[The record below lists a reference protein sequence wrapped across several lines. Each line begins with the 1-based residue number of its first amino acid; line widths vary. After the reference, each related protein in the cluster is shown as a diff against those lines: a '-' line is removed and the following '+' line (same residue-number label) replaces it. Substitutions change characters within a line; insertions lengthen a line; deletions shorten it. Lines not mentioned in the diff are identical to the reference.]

1 MKERP
6 RKRGKPGRG
15 TEVGKL
21 AIKPLA
27 SDESCFKHGDDGGM
41 LEAVSEIGWFFF
53 FLNDQR
59 DETCKK

>member
-27 SDESCFKHGDDGGM
+27 SDESCFKHGGDGGM
-41 LEAVSEIGWFFF
+41 LEAFSEIGWFFF
-53 FLNDQR
+53 LNR
-59 DETCKK
+59 SKR